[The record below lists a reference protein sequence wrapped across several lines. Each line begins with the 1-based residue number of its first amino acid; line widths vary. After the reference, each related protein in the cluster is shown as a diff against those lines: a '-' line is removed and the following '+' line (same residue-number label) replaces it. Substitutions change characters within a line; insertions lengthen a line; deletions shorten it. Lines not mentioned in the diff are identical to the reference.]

1 MPSNCH
7 YKKYLPD
14 NPPELHPTEISS
26 QACIVPSDGSEGKLF
41 LKLINRHYVYNGRQS
56 TSVFDL
62 DHLEQDVV
70 KLFSGLEIH
79 LLKIFFK
86 EASKYKYVK
95 YSVNTYVSSIYSPGC
110 AIDLSAIAQE
120 LPSDYKVTIVIL
132 YSDDL

>member
-1 MPSNCH
+1 MPSDCH

-70 KLFSGLEIH
+70 K
-79 LLKIFFK
+79 IFIAGK
-86 EASKYKYVK
+86 PLIAID
-95 YSVNTYVSSIYSPGC
+95 SSIRTVFRFRNSPT
-110 AIDLSAIAQE
+110 E
-120 LPSDYKVTIVIL
+120 NIL
-132 YSDDL
+132 QGSK